1 MLGNYS
7 FRKNR
12 PEQAK
17 HYLEKLVA
25 NQRLAVRNPELDPL
39 QRLELVTR
47 IGEEYNLLEDYQSAE
62 QWLNQALR
70 LMEDIPDQKQN
81 YHLRIL
87 REKGLAAF
95 EQGKYRRALSSDLKV
110 NYLDKNLSSKQ
121 KYKLSLRI
129 AQSYQKL
136 KRIREAKTIF
146 QKMLKDFKDETRQQ
160 EIKRRLKLLE

>member
-1 MLGNYS
+1 MPRCGIATS
-7 FRKNR
+7 
-12 PEQAK
+12 E
-17 HYLEKLVA
+17 
-25 NQRLAVRNPELDPL
+25 AVRSSNS
-39 QRLELVTR
+39 VK
-47 IGEEYNLLEDYQSAE
+47 
-62 QWLNQALR
+62 ALR
-70 LMEDIPDQKQN
+70 LMEEIPEQKQN

>member
-7 FRKNR
+7 FQKNR

-17 HYLEKLVA
+17 HYLEKLVD
-25 NQRLAVRNPELDPL
+25 NQLLAVRNPELDPL
-39 QRLELVTR
+39 QRLELLTR

-146 QKMLKDFKDETRQQ
+146 QKMLKDFKDEARQQ